1 MVAFSNG
8 GPPTLASQLSSMAL
22 GAYYVNF
29 CWDPR
34 QTLTNIF
41 PLDYWHQGEYNL
53 KELAIQ
59 WQHNSGRLRQK
70 NICENDIHPQICRTG
85 WMQDRTEVEQIR
97 CRTGQIQDRTD
108 AGQG

>member
-59 WQHNSGRLRQK
+59 WQHNSGRLRKKISVKTTFIFESAEQAG
-70 NICENDIHPQICRTG
+70 CRTG
-85 WMQDRTEVEQIR
+85 GCRKGWMQNSLDE
-97 CRTGQIQDRTD
+97 GQF
-108 AGQG
+108 G